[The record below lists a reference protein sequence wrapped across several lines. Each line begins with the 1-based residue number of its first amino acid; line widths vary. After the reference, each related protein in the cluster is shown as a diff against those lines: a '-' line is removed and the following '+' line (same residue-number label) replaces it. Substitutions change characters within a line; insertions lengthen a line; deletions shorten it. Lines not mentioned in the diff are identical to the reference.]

1 MLLCTGQ
8 SSTAQITL
16 NWGTSFSPSWSSGT
30 LTRTASNIGGNT
42 IGCTA
47 TVTLNGS
54 GSFVQTGVTTGAQT
68 PTVTGALFTVPG
80 VSNRVHITPN
90 YSNNTSSTTITLSFT
105 AYATNLS
112 FRIADIDKN
121 NSTSTTYYDRVT
133 ITGNSTTGTVN
144 PSITKYDATTD
155 PNFLIISSN
164 TAYVNTASGQA
175 GNTASDATDQRG
187 TINVNFGSYSINSV
201 TIVYDNAPG
210 ADANPAAQAIA
221 VGDVSFTQSTLPV
234 TLTDFG
240 GYRQQQDV
248 VLNWKTRQEYNAD
261 RFDVERSTGSVWQK
275 IGTVSAAGFSNS
287 TIAYSFR
294 DAGPQGS
301 VLLYR
306 LNQVDKDGHSRY
318 SNIVRITTS
327 DVKKELAVYPN
338 PFRTSFST
346 GIYAAAP
353 QQAFVTVTDAGGR
366 IISSEKKQLQSGYNN
381 ILITGINAPSRGTYY
396 LQVRD
401 ETGRLTGSATLV
413 RE

>member
-1 MLLCTGQ
+1 MY
-8 SSTAQITL
+8 
-16 NWGTSFSPSWSSGT
+16 
-30 LTRTASNIGGNT
+30 
-42 IGCTA
+42 
-47 TVTLNGS
+47 
-54 GSFVQTGVTTGAQT
+54 
-68 PTVTGALFTVPG
+68 
-80 VSNRVHITPN
+80 HPN

-105 AYATNLS
+105 AYATNLN

-287 TIAYSFR
+287 TIACAQ
-294 DAGPQGS
+294 DAGPQGT
-301 VLLYR
+301 LLYR
-306 LNQVDKDGHSRY
+306 P
-318 SNIVRITTS
+318 
-327 DVKKELAVYPN
+327 EP
-338 PFRTSFST
+338 
-346 GIYAAAP
+346 
-353 QQAFVTVTDAGGR
+353 GG
-366 IISSEKKQLQSGYNN
+366 
-381 ILITGINAPSRGTYY
+381 
-396 LQVRD
+396 
-401 ETGRLTGSATLV
+401 
-413 RE
+413 